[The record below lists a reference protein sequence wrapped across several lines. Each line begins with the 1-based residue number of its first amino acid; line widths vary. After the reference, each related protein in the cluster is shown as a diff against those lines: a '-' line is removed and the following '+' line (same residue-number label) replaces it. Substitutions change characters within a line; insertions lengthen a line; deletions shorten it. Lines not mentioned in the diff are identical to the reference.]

1 MQAIVVTFDRLATRL
16 IGCYG
21 NEWIETPNLDRLAAA
36 ATVFDNHFAD
46 TVGPN
51 AGRAWFTGR
60 HSCTPAQPDSVTDV
74 INLLRQAGVSTELR
88 RASSSRLSGWDNLNF
103 DRVVQTAGDDGLD
116 VDPNAVPIARLVQ
129 SGVSLLR
136 EPTPATNRLVWL
148 HAPEP
153 GLPPEGFATLYFED
167 FEERGLPM
175 ADVPR
180 EDWLKEIA
188 VAAGSV
194 SLVDHW
200 IGELL
205 GQINILSQEQP
216 TLLIITAARGRSC
229 LEGFLAEVPSVRGPA
244 PSDLLRDQEIK
255 SPLFLSIQGGGERF
269 ADFNAIRCPHFV
281 QTTDLVPTLLD
292 WFGLPISSGCEG
304 TSLLKEAL
312 TVQSTRKQVRFSDD
326 NRNLGIRT
334 NTWNCLVRLAEEN
347 RSIAADV
354 CFGDAAWPEVVQ
366 LFSKPD
372 DIWDVTDQSTQQPEV
387 CETLVRAIAASN
399 R

>member
-21 NEWIETPNLDRLAAA
+21 NEWIETPNLDRLASG

-46 TVGPN
+46 SVGQS
-51 AGRAWFTGR
+51 AGQAWFTGR
-60 HSCTPAQPDSVTDV
+60 HSGSPSLPVSANNV
-74 INLLRQAGVSTELR
+74 IALLHRTGVATELR
-88 RASSSRLSGWDNLNF
+88 IASRSQLCGSESLNF
-103 DRVVQTAGDDGLD
+103 DRVVQTVGDDGLD

-129 SGVSLLR
+129 SAVSLLN

-167 FEERGLPM
+167 FEERGMPM
-175 ADVPR
+175 TEVPR
-180 EDWLKEIA
+180 ESWSHEIA

-205 GQINILSQEQP
+205 SQINVLSQQQP
-216 TLLIITAARGRSC
+216 TLLIITAARGRSY
-229 LEGFLAEVPSVRGPA
+229 LEGFLAESPAARGATPA
-244 PSDLLRDQEIK
+244 DLLREQEVK
-255 SPLFLSIQGGGERF
+255 SPLLLSIQGGGERF
-269 ADFNAIRCPHFV
+269 ADFNSIRCPHFV
-281 QTTDLVPTLLD
+281 QATDLAPTLLD
-292 WFGLPISSGCEG
+292 WFGLTKPSGFEG

-312 TVQSTRKQVRFSDD
+312 SVQSTRKQVRFRD
-326 NRNLGIRT
+326 NCRNLGLRT
-334 NTWNCLVRLAEEN
+334 TEWNCLVRLAEEN
-347 RSIAADV
+347 GSITKDV
-354 CFGDAAWPEVVQ
+354 CFGDATWPERVQ

-372 DIWDVTDQSTQQPEV
+372 DIWDVTDLATQQPEV
-387 CETLVRAIAASN
+387 CESLVRELASSIE
-399 R
+399 